1 MKSIALAVVFASA
14 LLAATG
20 CGQVQTYRCVRDI
33 VNRNEPYQTQ
43 ADRDDSEA
51 LARQTCSQRAAG
63 GSN

>member
-1 MKSIALAVVFASA
+1 MKSVALAVVIASS
-14 LLAATG
+14 LLAAAG
-20 CGQVQTYRCVRDI
+20 CGQMQTYRCVRDI
-33 VNRNEPYQTQ
+33 VNRNEPYQNQ

>member
-1 MKSIALAVVFASA
+1 MKSVALAVVFASA
-14 LLAATG
+14 LLAAAG
-20 CGQVQTYRCVRDI
+20 CSQVQTYRCVRDI

-63 GSN
+63 TSN

>member
-1 MKSIALAVVFASA
+1 MKSVALAVVFASA
-14 LLAATG
+14 LLAAAG

-51 LARQTCSQRAAG
+51 LARQTCSQRPAG
-63 GSN
+63 TGN

>member
-1 MKSIALAVVFASA
+1 MKSVALAVVIASA
-14 LLAATG
+14 LLAAAG

-63 GSN
+63 NSN